1 MGDRILCQHSKSI
14 RCNEF
19 WNSVVNLFINM
30 VGTSGK
36 NDSFF
41 VVLTQVSKSL
51 LALFLHIFM
60 SIIKFLPGLGNSSPD
75 FAWINTEL
83 LADFFRKT
91 FLQMLLALKCHEWI
105 HEEDG
110 SFNFEDQPPRRNCV
124 YDVVNLKLPQ
134 GAAILDFGGAPDI
147 LKRIR
152 LENNEYTHLETRDSE
167 PVLVAEAVKNGI
179 GIPTTRYTKLEYIP
193 LQEDIRCDFEEL
205 CKKNAPDNIYHVT
218 YSEGRYRLTD
228 MYGSK
233 IITKQEAM
241 RYQAE
246 WT

>member
-1 MGDRILCQHSKSI
+1 MLGSLFSKAGKIFGKTEEEKEAVAEDGQEAAAKETAERPGDITYMKAYR
-14 RCNEF
+14 
-19 WNSVVNLFINM
+19 
-30 VGTSGK
+30 
-36 NDSFF
+36 
-41 VVLTQVSKSL
+41 
-51 LALFLHIFM
+51 
-60 SIIKFLPGLGNSSPD
+60 
-75 FAWINTEL
+75 
-83 LADFFRKT
+83 
-91 FLQMLLALKCHEWI
+91 I

-110 SFNFEDQPPRRNCV
+110 SFTFEDQPPRRNCV

-134 GAAILDFGGAPDI
+134 GAVILDFGGAPDI

-152 LENNEYTHLETRDSE
+152 LEHNEYTHLETIDSE

>member
-1 MGDRILCQHSKSI
+1 MLDSLFAKAGKIFGKSEEESASMEPMQEEEQEQGRPEDI
-14 RCNEF
+14 TYMKAYR
-19 WNSVVNLFINM
+19 
-30 VGTSGK
+30 
-36 NDSFF
+36 
-41 VVLTQVSKSL
+41 
-51 LALFLHIFM
+51 
-60 SIIKFLPGLGNSSPD
+60 
-75 FAWINTEL
+75 
-83 LADFFRKT
+83 
-91 FLQMLLALKCHEWI
+91 I

-110 SFNFEDQPPRRNCV
+110 SFNFEDQPPRKNCV

-179 GIPTTRYTKLEYIP
+179 GIPTTRCIKLEYIP

-228 MYGSK
+228 LYGSK

-241 RYQAE
+241 KYQSE
-246 WT
+246 WG